1 MPDAVLSSRP
11 WASGAGSMPGTDPVG
26 TLGAVLDLLTA
37 PHVPFLPELPD
48 RGVGADMIGR
58 GAALLVDLPVDL
70 QPAGWRLV
78 DRPGRDLARARAW
91 WRQDLDVLAER
102 AEGYRGPLTVTA
114 AGPWTLAASLE
125 RPRGGAAAGDRG
137 ARRDLAESL
146 AEGLVGV
153 LADVARAAPGVR
165 PVLQLDEPSLPAVL
179 AGRLPTPSGYGRLPA
194 VDALEVEAALAGV
207 VAVARSAGAGAVAL
221 HCCARD
227 APVGLLA
234 RVGAD
239 VVGVDVSADLRTGA
253 APAPERWERLAAAVE
268 RGVRLAL
275 GVVDPRVPAGGSGS
289 AALAD
294 RLARHWRGTG
304 MAPGSLTGT
313 GITPGC
319 GLAGA
324 GAGALAVLRSCVE
337 VADGLAESLEEAA

>member
-1 MPDAVLSSRP
+1 
-11 WASGAGSMPGTDPVG
+11 MPGTDPV
-26 TLGAVLDLLTA
+26 TALDAVLDVLAA

-48 RGVGADMIGR
+48 RGVGAGMIGR

-102 AEGYRGPLTVTA
+102 AEGYQGLLTVTV

-125 RPRGGAAAGDRG
+125 RPRGGAVAGDRG
-137 ARRDLAESL
+137 ARRDVAESL
-146 AEGLVGV
+146 AEGLTGL
-153 LADVARAAPGVR
+153 LADVARAAPGAQS
-165 PVLQLDEPSLPAVL
+165 VLQVDEPSLPAVL

-194 VDALEVEAALAGV
+194 VDTPEVEAALAGV
-207 VAVARSAGAGAVAL
+207 VTAARHAGARVAV
-221 HCCARD
+221 HCCAGD
-227 APVGLLA
+227 APVDLLA

-239 VVGVDVSADLRTGA
+239 VVGVDVSADLRDA
-253 APAPERWERLAAAVE
+253 VSPAPERWERLAATVE
-268 RGVRLAL
+268 RGMRLAL
-275 GVVDPRVPAGGSGS
+275 GVLDPRAGAPAAPPGGTRAS
-289 AALAD
+289 AATGLAH
-294 RLARHWRGTG
+294 RLTRRWREAG
-304 MAPGSLTGT
+304 MAPGSLSGT

-324 GAGALAVLRSCVE
+324 GAGAVPVLRSCVA
-337 VADGLAESLEEAA
+337 VAGALAESLEEAA